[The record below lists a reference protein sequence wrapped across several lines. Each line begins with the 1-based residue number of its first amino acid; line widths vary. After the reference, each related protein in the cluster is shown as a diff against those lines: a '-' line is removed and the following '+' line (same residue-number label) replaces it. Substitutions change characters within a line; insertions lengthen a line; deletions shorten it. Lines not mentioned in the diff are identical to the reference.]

1 MRKLFWILF
10 CLIVS
15 AEVNAQVLPYKNP
28 ALPVETRV
36 KDLLGRM
43 TPEEKF
49 WQLFMIPGQVDSSNE
64 AQYSNGI
71 FGFQFSAGSAAEGT
85 AAQLLKY
92 NTSESAKTLLEKINN
107 TQRFF
112 IEKTRLGIP
121 IIAFD
126 EALHGIVREGGT
138 AFPQAIALA
147 ATFDTSTMSAVANTI
162 ALEAKARG
170 IRQILSPV
178 INIASDVRWGRVE
191 ETYGE
196 DPFLSAEMGVAFIRQ
211 FESKGIITTPK
222 HFLANTGDGGRDSYP
237 IHFSERFLEEIH
249 LPPFEAAFKR
259 GGARSVM
266 TSYNSIDGVPASANN
281 WLLNKKLRTDWGFR
295 GFVISDAGAV
305 GGANVLHFTTKDY
318 PASGASSVINGLD
331 VIFQTNQ
338 EHHKLFIPHFLD
350 GSVDAAIIDSAVA
363 RVLRAK
369 FELGLFEN
377 PYFDTKEA
385 ARILTGITPKNVAL
399 KAARE
404 SIVLL
409 KNQNKV
415 LPVSKNIKT
424 IAVIGVDAH
433 EARLGGYSG
442 PGNNKVSILEAIKK
456 KVGNTA
462 NVIYA
467 PGPGIWPIVPQAVP
481 ASLLSHTDQNG
492 RKTAGLKGEYFENI
506 YLNGTPVTTRVDQQ
520 LNFKWTFM
528 PPAERLTTDNYSV
541 RWTGNITFPRSGK
554 FKLGLE
560 GSDGFRMFID
570 NKLVIDNWSKQSYH
584 TNTISRAFTG
594 GKPYAVRIEFFEP
607 VSNATIKLV
616 SDFNVPDTS
625 MQSILSA
632 RNAAAKAD
640 IAIVVAGIHEG
651 EFQDR
656 ASLDLPGKQEQLIR
670 EVAAAGKPVA
680 VVLIGGSAI
689 TMNNWIDKV
698 PGIVAAWYPGEEG
711 GHAVADVLFGDYNPA
726 GRLPVTFPVS
736 VGQVPLVYN
745 HKPTGRGDDYYDL
758 TGQPLFPFGFGLSY
772 TNFEYADLRLSED
785 NILPADSTRLS
796 FTVTNTGKIAGDEVC
811 QLYIRD
817 EYASLT
823 RPVMELKG
831 FQRISL
837 QPGEKKT
844 VSFIVGPEQLSM
856 LDQQLEKMVEPGT
869 FRLMVG
875 SSSRHIRLH
884 GRLTVK

>member
-1 MRKLFWILF
+1 MKKLLCIVLS
-10 CLIVS
+10 LIWLTTAS
-15 AEVNAQVLPYKNP
+15 AQTLPYKN
-28 ALPVETRV
+28 ATLPVETRV

-43 TPEEKF
+43 TAEEKF

-64 AQYSNGI
+64 ADYKNGI
-71 FGFQFSAGSAAEGT
+71 FGFQISAGSATEGT

-92 NTSESAKTLLEKINN
+92 NTSESAKTLLNKINT
-107 TQRFF
+107 TQKYFV
-112 IEKTRLGIP
+112 EKTRLGIP

-147 ATFDTSTMSAVANTI
+147 ATFDTSLMCSVAATI
-162 ALEAKARG
+162 AIEAKARG

-178 INIASDVRWGRVE
+178 INIANDVRWGRVE

-196 DPFLSAEMGVAFIRQ
+196 DPFLSAEMGVAFIRE
-211 FESKGIITTPK
+211 FESRGIITTPK

-237 IHFSERFLEEIH
+237 VHFSERLLEEIH

-281 WLLNKKLRTDWGFR
+281 WLLNKKLRNDWGFR

-318 PASGASSVINGLD
+318 PASGAASVNNGLD

-350 GSVDAAIIDSAVA
+350 GSVDAAVIDSAVA

-377 PYFDTKEA
+377 PYISADA
-385 ARILTGITPKNVAL
+385 AEQLLTSATPKKIART
-399 KAARE
+399 AAQK

-409 KNQNKV
+409 KNSNNV
-415 LPVSKNIKT
+415 LPLSKSVKS
-424 IAVIGVDAH
+424 IAIIGVDAV

-442 PGNNKVSILEAIKK
+442 PGNDKVNILEAIRKK
-456 KVGNTA
+456 LGSRTSVRYT
-462 NVIYA
+462 
-467 PGPGIWPIVPQAVP
+467 PGPGIWPILPQAVAP
-481 ASLLSHTDQNG
+481 SFLSHTDG
-492 RKTAGLKGEYFENI
+492 GGKKKPGLSAEYFDNI
-506 YLNGTPVTTRVDQQ
+506 NLNGSPATSRVDQQ
-520 LNFKWTFM
+520 VNFKWTFM
-528 PPAERLTTDNYSV
+528 PPAEKLSTDNYSV
-541 RWTGNITFPRSGK
+541 RWTGNITFPRSGN

-560 GSDGFRMFID
+560 GSDGFRMYLD
-570 NKLVIDNWSKQSYH
+570 NKLVIDNWTKQSYH
-584 TNTISRAFTG
+584 TTMINRSFVAGRSYPI
-594 GKPYAVRIEFFEP
+594 RIEFYEP

-616 SDFNVPDTS
+616 SDFNNTDTS
-625 MQSILSA
+625 LTAIANARKAALSA
-632 RNAAAKAD
+632 D
-640 IAIVVAGIHEG
+640 LAIIVAGIHEG

-656 ASLDLPGKQEQLIR
+656 ASLDLPGAQEQLIH
-670 EVAAAGKPVA
+670 EVAATGKPTV

-689 TMNNWIDKV
+689 TMNNWIGKI
-698 PGIVAAWYPGEEG
+698 PGIIHAWYPGEEG
-711 GHAVADVLFGDYNPA
+711 GHAIADVLFGDYNPA

-758 TGQPLFPFGFGLSY
+758 TGQPLFPFGYGLSY
-772 TNFEYADLRLSED
+772 TSFKYADLKLSGD
-785 NILPADSTRLS
+785 NIATGDSVQVS
-796 FTVTNTGKIAGDEVC
+796 FAVTNTGKRAGDEVP
-811 QLYIRD
+811 QLFIRD
-817 EYASLT
+817 ELASLA

-831 FQRISL
+831 FQRVTL
-837 QPGEKKT
+837 QPGETKT
-844 VSFIVGPEQLSM
+844 ITFMIGPAQLFM
-856 LDQQLEKMVEPGT
+856 LDQNMKKIVEPGT
-869 FRLMVG
+869 FRLMIG
-875 SSSRHIRLH
+875 SSSRDIRLH